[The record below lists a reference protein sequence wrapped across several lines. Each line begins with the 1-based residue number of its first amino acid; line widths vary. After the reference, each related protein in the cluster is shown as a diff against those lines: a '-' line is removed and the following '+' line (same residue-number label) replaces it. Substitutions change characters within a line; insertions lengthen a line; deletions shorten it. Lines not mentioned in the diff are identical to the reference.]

1 MVLSSRGLH
10 DTRPEGEIQAIM
22 TTDPLAQQI
31 AQLRNQLTAVDAQL
45 ARGSSAPAGLEDL
58 KEAVDNMRTNV
69 WAVLSASRSKD
80 YPEFIA
86 RFRLRRAIDI
96 LKQVTEEID
105 QSGRRGALP
114 EFAELQI
121 QMQRAQEAMARS
133 RNPAG

>member
-1 MVLSSRGLH
+1 
-10 DTRPEGEIQAIM
+10 M

-31 AQLRNQLTAVDAQL
+31 AQLRSQLTAVDAQL
-45 ARGSSAPAGLEDL
+45 ARGTSSVPAGLEDL

-69 WAVLSASRSKD
+69 WAVLSASRSKE

-96 LKQVTEEID
+96 MKQVAQDID
-105 QSGRRGALP
+105 SGPRRGALP

-121 QMQRAQEAMARS
+121 QMQRVLESMSRTRS
-133 RNPAG
+133 QGG

>member
-1 MVLSSRGLH
+1 
-10 DTRPEGEIQAIM
+10 M
-22 TTDPLAQQI
+22 TTAPLDQQI
-31 AQLRNQLTAVDAQL
+31 ADLRRALTAVDAQL

-69 WAVLSASRSKD
+69 WAVLSASRSRD

-96 LKQVTEEID
+96 LKQVAADIESE
-105 QSGRRGALP
+105 SERGALP

-121 QMQRAQEAMARS
+121 QMQRVQEAMRRTGGRAR
-133 RNPAG
+133 

>member
-1 MVLSSRGLH
+1 
-10 DTRPEGEIQAIM
+10 M

-31 AQLRNQLTAVDAQL
+31 AQLRSQLTAVDAQL
-45 ARGSSAPAGLEDL
+45 ARGTSVPAGLEDL

-69 WAVLSASRSKD
+69 WAVLSASRSKE

-96 LKQVTEEID
+96 LKQVAGEIEAD
-105 QSGRRGALP
+105 PGRGTRS

-121 QMQRAQEAMARS
+121 QMQRVQESMART
-133 RNPAG
+133 RGQGG

>member
-1 MVLSSRGLH
+1 
-10 DTRPEGEIQAIM
+10 M

-45 ARGSSAPAGLEDL
+45 AKGSSAPAGLEDL

-96 LKQVTEEID
+96 LKQVVQEID
-105 QSGRRGALP
+105 ESGRRGALS
-114 EFAELQI
+114 EYAELQI

-133 RNPAG
+133 SNPAG

>member
-1 MVLSSRGLH
+1 
-10 DTRPEGEIQAIM
+10 M

-31 AQLRNQLTAVDAQL
+31 AQLRNQLSAVDAQL
-45 ARGSSAPAGLEDL
+45 ARGTSSVPAGLEDL

-69 WAVLSASRSKD
+69 WAVLSASRSKE

-96 LKQVTEEID
+96 MKQIAQDIE
-105 QSGRRGALP
+105 SGPRGALP

-121 QMQRAQEAMARS
+121 QMLRVQDMMARTRS
-133 RNPAG
+133 QGG

>member
-1 MVLSSRGLH
+1 
-10 DTRPEGEIQAIM
+10 M

-31 AQLRNQLTAVDAQL
+31 AQLRSQLTAVDAQL
-45 ARGSSAPAGLEDL
+45 ARGTGVPAGLEDL

-69 WAVLSASRSKD
+69 WAVLSASRSKE

-96 LKQVTEEID
+96 LKQVAEEID
-105 QSGRRGALP
+105 SGTRRGALP

-121 QMQRAQEAMARS
+121 QMQRVQASMARTGS
-133 RNPAG
+133 QGG